1 MVFTLTIALTATA
14 LYAMYSRA
22 VETLMNGLPGK
33 DLLHYVPQLA
43 SGEYRRFPARK
54 LLGRTG
60 YIDITDTEGTCCTPA
75 ARQINKNTVPQP

>member
-43 SGEYRRFPARK
+43 SG
-54 LLGRTG
+54 
-60 YIDITDTEGTCCTPA
+60 
-75 ARQINKNTVPQP
+75 